1 MIKKILALLLI
12 VSVCMSFS
20 ACKVKRSG
28 KPYLNYYDGGADGF
42 VYHTEE
48 KQTDNFI
55 AFTDRSGNLRLYL
68 VSGEKYGVYYTEGLC
83 TVDPGEIYKITYD
96 VQIQS
101 GGFGGDY
108 NGYLLAVYSC
118 APVSTD
124 DLFKNGYAE
133 SNFGNIYEFQYEG
146 YYEAPDFVAF
156 ISNDGG
162 YDVFSPGHGKIH
174 YDEYREV
181 KFDLEVYDQFY
192 KPIEMEF
199 NVLCNNDLTDESII
213 ECLLTAKDP
222 EGRFLYLNDYH
233 PGEYMERTDY
243 FSIERAAVE
252 FNFREN
258 LLYVQADEKSDE
270 RTRRVICWEDMTEK
284 TAEELGL
291 EPEVYEKIYKRWAY
305 LKHGNQTQVIFERTK
320 TEFHYDVLL
329 FGGDLNDF
337 ATVEF
342 GNDFRLYLS
351 EDSYLYYDATRPR
364 YQYVALFIRHEFNEL
379 IPQD

>member
-1 MIKKILALLLI
+1 
-12 VSVCMSFS
+12 MSFS

-28 KPYLNYYDGGADGF
+28 KPYLNYSDGGADGF

-83 TVDPGEIYKITYD
+83 KVDPGEIYKITYD
-96 VQIQS
+96 VQTVS
-101 GGFGGDY
+101 GGIGGDY
-108 NGYLLAVYSC
+108 NGYLLAVYDC
-118 APVSTD
+118 EPVAID
-124 DLFKNGYAE
+124 ALFENGYAE
-133 SNFGNIYEFQYEG
+133 GFFGNIYEFQYEG

-156 ISNDGG
+156 ISDDGG
-162 YDVFSPGHGKIH
+162 YDVFSPDLGKIH
-174 YDEYREV
+174 FDDYREV
-181 KFDLEVYDQFY
+181 KFDLDVYDQF
-192 KPIEMEF
+192 KPIEMQF
-199 NVLCNNDLTDESII
+199 NVLCNKDLTDESII
-213 ECLLTAKDP
+213 DSLINGKDP
-222 EGRFLYLNDYH
+222 EGRFIYLNDHH
-233 PGEYMERTDY
+233 PGEHMDRTEYD
-243 FSIERAAVE
+243 SIERAAVE

-258 LLYVQADEKSDE
+258 LLYVQADKKSDE
-270 RTRRVICWEDMTEK
+270 RTRRVICWEDMAEK

-291 EPEVYEKIYKRWAY
+291 EPEVYEKIYKRWGY
-305 LKHGNQTQVIFERTK
+305 LKHGNQTQVLFERTK

-329 FGGDLNDF
+329 FGGDLSDF

-351 EDSYLYYDATRPR
+351 EDSYRYYDATRVR